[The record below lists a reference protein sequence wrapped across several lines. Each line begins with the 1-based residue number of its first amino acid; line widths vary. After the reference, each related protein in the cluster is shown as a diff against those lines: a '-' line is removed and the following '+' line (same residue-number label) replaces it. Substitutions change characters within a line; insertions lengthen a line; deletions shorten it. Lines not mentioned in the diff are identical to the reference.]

1 MNTEYTEERTDC
13 SKFVPSIF
21 NFWWVGEGGGGVDVY
36 EAEHFMTFSA
46 TSVGAYSRLGAFS
59 NKNDNC
65 SSW

>member
-21 NFWWVGEGGGGVDVY
+21 YFLMGGWGGGVDVY

-65 SSW
+65 SS